1 MFKKI
6 PLINFLNKKLNLF
19 ELLYLHSSQQLQL
32 AASVIFL
39 LELADDINWRKE

>member
-19 ELLYLHSSQQLQL
+19 ELLYLHSSQQL